1 MACLNRQ
8 FARIVTSKGLTL
20 LVSVLVLAASQLYA
34 QDVPTRLRGGPDRGD
49 QPEPPPAES
58 QPAPAKPAA
67 AQSTAAPQPQ
77 TAPVV
82 SQVAPSMLQQPAGEA
97 QIVFSGDT
105 LSIRADNSSLS
116 AILHQVAGK
125 SGMQIEGLSGDE
137 RVFGTFGP
145 GTPRDVLADL
155 LNGTAYNV
163 VLLGDL
169 SNGAPRQLI
178 LTPTTH
184 GGAAM
189 PPPPQATTDEAS
201 NEPEPEPPPPPPEP
215 APSGT
220 TPPPTPGVKTP
231 QQLFEQLQRMR
242 SAQGQQV
249 TTTQDPQQQPQQA
262 PQ

>member
-20 LVSVLVLAASQLYA
+20 LVSILVLGGSQLYA
-34 QDVPTRLRGGPDRGD
+34 QNVSARLRGGPDRD
-49 QPEPPPAES
+49 QPEPPPAAAQQAPSKPAAS
-58 QPAPAKPAA
+58 QPA
-67 AQSTAAPQPQ
+67 AAPQPQ
-77 TAPVV
+77 PAPAA

-97 QIVFSGDT
+97 QVVFSGDT

-116 AILHQVAGK
+116 AILHQVASK

-145 GTPRDVLADL
+145 GAPRDVLADL
-155 LNGTAYNV
+155 LNGTAYNL

-184 GGAAM
+184 AGAA
-189 PPPPQATTDEAS
+189 PPAPPQATADEAS
-201 NEPEPEPPPPPPEP
+201 NEPEPEPPPHSRSLRQRERRRPPH
-215 APSGT
+215 
-220 TPPPTPGVKTP
+220 PG
-231 QQLFEQLQRMR
+231 
-242 SAQGQQV
+242 
-249 TTTQDPQQQPQQA
+249 
-262 PQ
+262 